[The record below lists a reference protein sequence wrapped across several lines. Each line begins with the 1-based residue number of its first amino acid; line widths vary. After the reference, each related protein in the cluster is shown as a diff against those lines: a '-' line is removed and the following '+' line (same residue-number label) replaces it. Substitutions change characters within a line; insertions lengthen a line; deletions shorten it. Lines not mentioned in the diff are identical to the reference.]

1 MIHPENKQRIR
12 VSDLTKE
19 DWLAKYG
26 DNHLCTFC
34 DEVKLDPASK
44 EIGPL
49 PEYVHFGFNQTV
61 LFFKEV
67 QGALHVSQ
75 WIKGVFADQQI
86 VEIEEAK
93 DSPNSKI
100 VSFFPINAA
109 AGAGPSL
116 KLEVICEKIGQNS
129 SNDPQTL
136 TILA

>member
-1 MIHPENKQRIR
+1 M
-12 VSDLTKE
+12 
-19 DWLAKYG
+19 
-26 DNHLCTFC
+26 
-34 DEVKLDPASK
+34 
-44 EIGPL
+44 
-49 PEYVHFGFNQTV
+49 
-61 LFFKEV
+61 
-67 QGALHVSQ
+67 HVSQ

-136 TILA
+136 TILAQFSVASQIIRLGGSYLSFMETFRTLKLNLDKT